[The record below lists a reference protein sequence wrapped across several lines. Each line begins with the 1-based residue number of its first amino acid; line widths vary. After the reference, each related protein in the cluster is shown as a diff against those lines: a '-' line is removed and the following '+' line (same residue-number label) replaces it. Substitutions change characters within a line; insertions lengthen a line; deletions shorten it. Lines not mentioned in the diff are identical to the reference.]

1 MSQPRL
7 FRQTIL
13 YLPAQVVG
21 PFSQMA
27 AAFIWTHWM
36 TPDALGAYA
45 IIIAVQE
52 LTYLLVLSWW
62 SSYVQRFVTTHDGA
76 DESER
81 LDQMEASIQL
91 LAGLA
96 QTVLVVAALAIAFNY
111 MVSADLVIATIV
123 FTLTRNLTTHFAW
136 RARARFETI
145 AFTLLQAV
153 GPTLGLVF
161 GLFAVSLIAATPA
174 MLLWSYAL
182 AQVLGL
188 IMSLPL
194 MRFEIRSPQVDWRL
208 FERAWG
214 YGAPLLLAAVLAWV
228 SVQGIRFIVEYEQGA
243 AAVGLVTVGWWLGLR
258 LTAFSALLVTGA
270 SFNVAVEQVREAG
283 DEGALPQFAT
293 NGALLLAILVP
304 SVIGAFLLNK
314 FIVLALVAE
323 PYREITTAIL
333 PLSILAGALHAFRDH
348 GSDQPFLVFART
360 KLAALSTGLEAVLT
374 VVMCWAGL
382 RLDGVY
388 GAVAGC
394 AIAAAIAMVFSFALA
409 RTLFGYYLRW
419 SDLGRIAIAT
429 VIMTLAQSLM
439 PDASSLTRLVLEIS
453 ICAGVYFAALGALYP
468 AVSQHAIDIVRA
480 RLVRREV

>member
-1 MSQPRL
+1 MRPRL
-7 FRQTIL
+7 FRQTVL

-27 AAFIWTHWM
+27 AAFIWTHWL
-36 TPDALGAYA
+36 TPEQLGAYA

-52 LTYLLVLSWW
+52 LAYLLVLSWW
-62 SSYVQRFVTTHDGA
+62 SSYVQRFVTTHEGA
-76 DESER
+76 DESLR

-96 QTVLVVAALAIAFNY
+96 QTVLVIASLALAFDY
-111 MVSADLVIATIV
+111 MVSIELVVATIA

-145 AFTLLQAV
+145 PFTLLQAM
-153 GPTLGLVF
+153 GPTAGLAFGLV
-161 GLFAVSLIAATPA
+161 GLSMIEATPA
-174 MLLWSYAL
+174 MLLWCYAA
-182 AQVLGL
+182 AQALGL
-188 IMSLPL
+188 AIALPL
-194 MRFEIRSPQVDWRL
+194 MRLDIRMPRVDWRL
-208 FERAWG
+208 FERAWE

-270 SFNVAVEQVREAG
+270 SFNVAVERVRETG
-283 DEGALPQFAT
+283 DESALPQFAT

-304 SVIGAFLLNK
+304 SVIGAFLFNQA
-314 FIVLALVAE
+314 IVCALVAA

-348 GSDQPFLVFART
+348 GTDQPFLVFART
-360 KLAALSTGLEAVLT
+360 KLAALTTGLEATLT

-394 AIAAAIAMVFSFALA
+394 AIAALIAAVFSFALA
-409 RTLFGYYLRW
+409 RMLFNYYLRW
-419 SDLGRIAIAT
+419 GDLARIAVAT
-429 VIMTLAQSLM
+429 AIMAFAQMLM
-439 PDASSLTRLVLEIS
+439 PYPGSLLWLVIEIAL
-453 ICAGVYFAALGALYP
+453 CAGVYFAAMGVLYP
-468 AVSQHAIDIVRA
+468 ALARQGIDMVRN
-480 RLVRREV
+480 RLVRRAA

>member
-1 MSQPRL
+1 MRPRL
-7 FRQTIL
+7 FTQTVL

-27 AAFIWTHWM
+27 AAFVWTHWL
-36 TPDALGAYA
+36 TPEQLGAYA

-52 LTYLLVLSWW
+52 LTYLLILSWW
-62 SSYVQRFVTTHDGA
+62 SSYVQRFVTTHDGPE
-76 DESER
+76 ESER

-91 LAGLA
+91 FAGVT
-96 QTVLVVAALAIAFNY
+96 QTI
-111 MVSADLVIATIV
+111 LVIAALEVAFDYHITAQLVAATIA

-145 AFTLLQAV
+145 AFTLLQAM
-153 GPTLGLVF
+153 GPTLGLAF
-161 GLFAVSLIAATPA
+161 GLVGVSVISATPE
-174 MLLWSYAL
+174 MLLWSYAA

-188 IMSLPL
+188 AISLPL
-194 MRFEIRSPQVDWRL
+194 MRFEIRLPRVDWRL
-208 FERAWG
+208 FERAWE

-228 SVQGIRFIVEYEQGA
+228 SVQGIRFIVEYERGA

-270 SFNVAVEQVREAG
+270 SFNVAVERVREAG
-283 DEGALPQFAT
+283 DEGALQQFAA
-293 NGALLLAILVP
+293 NGALLLAILAP

-314 FIVLALVAE
+314 ALVWALVAE

-348 GSDQPFLVFART
+348 GTDQPFLVFART

-382 RLDGVY
+382 QIGDVY

-394 AIAAAIAMVFSFALA
+394 AVAAAIALVFSFALA

-419 SDLGRIAIAT
+419 SDIGRIALAT
-429 VIMTLAQSLM
+429 AVMALAQSFM
-439 PDASSLTRLVLEIS
+439 PQASSLSRLVIEIGV
-453 ICAGVYFAALGALYP
+453 CATVYFVVIGALYP
-468 AVSQHAIDIVRA
+468 ALSQQVIDVLRT